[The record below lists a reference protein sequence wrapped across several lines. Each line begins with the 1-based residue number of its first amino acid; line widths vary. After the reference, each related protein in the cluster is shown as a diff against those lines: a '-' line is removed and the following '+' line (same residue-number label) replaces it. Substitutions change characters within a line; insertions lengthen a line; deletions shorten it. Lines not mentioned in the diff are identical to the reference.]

1 MIADC
6 DTSDVAQDA
15 RLKAGTTYW
24 VVANAEGGSFN
35 LDTTNQTTED
45 PGAAAGWTIGDN
57 DLLRTSD
64 GTPWSLSAQG
74 DPERPG
80 GHHGTSAGHDWHSI
94 RVAPQVGF
102 EPTTNRLTA
111 DRSTTELLRSVRGD
125 VVC

>member
-80 GHHGTSAGHDWHSI
+80 GHHGTSAGHD
-94 RVAPQVGF
+94 
-102 EPTTNRLTA
+102 
-111 DRSTTELLRSVRGD
+111 
-125 VVC
+125 